1 MSEADR
7 VFPSR
12 DGLGAHTS
20 HGERRVV
27 VSRRRNGVAGA
38 VTSRV
43 VEVIHIR
50 RGGSLPAA
58 DQPPS
63 TGGRVRA
70 ATWPDGFR
78 ARTAPPPPQPNA
90 EPFLTEAAKPVAHLL
105 PSGAS
110 PTRQNTA
117 GVTATAAGPTETVA
131 PDSEAKPKAR
141 RGRPRRFADP
151 FAADDDRANCLRC
164 GYLVEQAREKRGLLT
179 CSKCG

>member
-12 DGLGAHTS
+12 DGRGAHTS

-38 VTSRV
+38 ATSRV
-43 VEVIHIR
+43 VEVVHIR

-58 DQPPS
+58 NQPPS

-78 ARTAPPPPQPNA
+78 ARTAPPPPPSNA
-90 EPFLTEAAKPVAHLL
+90 EPSLTTAAKPVAHLL
-105 PSGAS
+105 SNWVP
-110 PTRQNTA
+110 PTRQSTTGMA
-117 GVTATAAGPTETVA
+117 VAAAGPTKTLA

-164 GYLVEQAREKRGLLT
+164 GYLVEQAREKRGLMT